1 MSKRILIVEPSQSVA
16 RFYTIQLEQM
26 GLTVDVR
33 HNLNSGMVSLKQ
45 ELPNLIL
52 CSLELEDGT
61 GIAFCEQLKRSARTV
76 LVPVILMSSQESAEL
91 SQSAFAAG
99 ATDFIGKSSGM
110 DFLMERIKSA
120 LFHHCTIP
128 YDSRHDAAS
137 FTVLVAEDSESQ
149 RLIYQGLIE
158 PLGYRL
164 ILCED
169 GADAWET
176 ILFERDRIDLIVSDL
191 HMPRISGEELC
202 HLVRSTAAFDHIP
215 IVVVT
220 ANNEK
225 DSLTQLLQRGVTD
238 YLTKPFCGEEFIAR
252 LRVHLRNRLLF
263 KEQQRLQEEL
273 SSLNQ
278 NLEQQVC
285 QRTEELQEANISTI
299 YKLALACD
307 YKDQD
312 TAYHINRV
320 RHYVEDLALANGVAP
335 ELAHEMGYS
344 SMMHDIGKIAIP
356 DAILNKSGS
365 LNPEEWIVMKTHT
378 LKGADILGDK
388 PFFSVAR
395 EIALHHHEKY
405 DGSGYPD
412 GLAGSSIP
420 LAARLIAVADI
431 FDALTSV
438 RSYKNAWEIGAAL
451 DELRDLSGSHLDPKL
466 VSSFIELQEQ
476 GAFDYIRERYPVD
489 RHVALQEGM
498 RLC

>member
-1 MSKRILIVEPSQSVA
+1 MSKRILIIEPCQSVA
-16 RFYTIQLEQM
+16 RLYRSYLEHM
-26 GLTVDVR
+26 GLTVDVS
-33 HNLNSGMVSLKQ
+33 HNLNSAMVTLK
-45 ELPNLIL
+45 EALPSLIL

-61 GIAFCEQLKRSARTV
+61 GITFCEQLKRSARTV
-76 LVPVILMSSQESAEL
+76 LVPVILISSQDSADL
-91 SQSAFAAG
+91 SERAFTAG
-99 ATDFIGKSSGM
+99 ATDFISKSSSM
-110 DFLMERIKSA
+110 DFLVERIKSA
-120 LFHHCTIP
+120 LFHHCTTP

-164 ILCED
+164 ILCND

-220 ANNEK
+220 ANHEK
-225 DSLTQLLQRGVTD
+225 DLLTQLLQRGVTD

-252 LRVHLRNRLLF
+252 MRVHLRNRLLF

-285 QRTEELQEANISTI
+285 RRTEELQDANISTI

-335 ELAHEMGYS
+335 ELAYEIGYS

-356 DAILNKSGS
+356 DAILNKAGR
-365 LNPEEWIVMKTHT
+365 LNPEEWRVMKTHT
-378 LKGADILGDK
+378 LKGAEILGDK

-395 EIALHHHEKY
+395 DIALYHHEKY
-405 DGSGYPD
+405 DGSGYPH
-412 GLAGSSIP
+412 GLAGNDIP
-420 LAARLIAVADI
+420 LAARLIAVVDI

-438 RSYKNAWEIGAAL
+438 RSYKNAWEIEAAV
-451 DELRDLSGSHLDPKL
+451 DEIRELSGSHLDPEL
-466 VSSFIELQEQ
+466 VSSFIGLQRQ

-489 RHVALQEGM
+489 RNVALQEGM
-498 RLC
+498 RLV

>member
-1 MSKRILIVEPSQSVA
+1 MWKRILIVEPSQSVA
-16 RFYTIQLEQM
+16 SLYKSQM
-26 GLTVDVR
+26 ESIGLKVEICR
-33 HNLNSGMVSLKQ
+33 NLNSGMLRLKGV
-45 ELPNLIL
+45 LPNLIL

-61 GIAFCEQLKRSARTV
+61 GITFCEQLRRSARTV
-76 LVPVILMSSQESAEL
+76 LVPVILMSSQDSVDV
-91 SQSAFAAG
+91 SQRAFAAG
-99 ATDFIGKSSGM
+99 ATDFICKSSSM

-128 YDSRHDAAS
+128 YDSRHDADS
-137 FTVLVAEDSESQ
+137 FTILVAEDSESQ
-149 RLIYQGLIE
+149 QLLYQELIE

-164 ILCED
+164 ILCDD

-202 HLVRSTAAFDHIP
+202 HLVRSNAAFDHIP

-238 YLTKPFCGEEFIAR
+238 YLSKPFCGEEFIAR

-263 KEQQRLQEEL
+263 KEQQRLQDEL
-273 SSLNQ
+273 SKLNQ

-285 QRTEELQEANISTI
+285 RRTEELQEANISTI

-320 RHYVEDLALANGVAP
+320 RHYVEDLAVANGVAP

-344 SMMHDIGKIAIP
+344 SMMHDVGKISIP
-356 DAILNKSGS
+356 DAILNKPGR
-365 LNPEEWIVMKTHT
+365 LNSEEWIVMKTHT

-405 DGSGYPD
+405 DGTGYPY
-412 GLAGSSIP
+412 GLAGSDIP

-451 DELRDLSGSHLDPKL
+451 DELRDLSGSHLDPTL
-466 VSSFIELQEQ
+466 VVSFIELQER
-476 GAFDYIRERYPVD
+476 GALDYIRERYPVG
-489 RHVALQEGM
+489 RQVALQEGM